1 MINTDKVYNGLVRL
15 PFYPTMKGSD
25 IKKVIGKVV
34 EFNNIN

>member
-25 IKKVIGKVV
+25 IKRVIGKVV